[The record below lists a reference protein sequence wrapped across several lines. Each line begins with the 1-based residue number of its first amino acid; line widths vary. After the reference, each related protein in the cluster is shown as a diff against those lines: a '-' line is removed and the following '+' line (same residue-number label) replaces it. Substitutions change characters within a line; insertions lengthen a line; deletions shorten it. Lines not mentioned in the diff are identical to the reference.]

1 MDGIVYDRQPD
12 LRNRTTHF
20 FQGVPESPQVND
32 SRFGL
37 RTLPKSD
44 EKPSIMSYATPGRG
58 PNGESQS

>member
-1 MDGIVYDRQPD
+1 MDAIKYDQQPNLRQ
-12 LRNRTTHF
+12 RTTHF
-20 FQGVPESPQVND
+20 FQGVPDAPQVND

-44 EKPSIMSYATPGRG
+44 EKPSIISYASAGRG